1 MASDNLTSYPAYY
14 RQLEVDPAAS
24 LDVIRAAYRAC
35 IKQLEPNLVGEDG
48 AKAILLNQAWEVL
61 SHPDKRREYDLQ
73 GQQLTGT
80 VVGNYVILKALAEGG
95 FGTTYL
101 GEHRISKM
109 PVCIKHCHMIS
120 PASKQ
125 VLLDEARSVWDLRHY
140 ALPVMRDFLQLE
152 DDSLALVMSYIP
164 GPTLEQAVKQYGRLD
179 PENVCWIT
187 QRILNA
193 LQYLHYHGVVHGD
206 IKPQNIIVQEE
217 SHSICLVDFGL
228 AMVKPSSKDKA
239 KGYTPIFA
247 SPEQENGKTLLPE
260 SDFYSLGM
268 TMLYM
273 LSGSVEHAA
282 RQSLPDDIPNPLCEF
297 IKRLL
302 RRDVLSR
309 PNWKTEDIS
318 ETLRKVRIES
328 FGRDHSSMKQ
338 LRAH

>member
-1 MASDNLTSYPAYY
+1 MLTNSASSYPAYY
-14 RQLEVDPAAS
+14 RRLEIDPAAS
-24 LDVIRAAYRAC
+24 PEVIRAAYRAC
-35 IKQLEPNLVGEDG
+35 IHKLDPRFEGEDG
-48 AKAILLNQAWEVL
+48 EQAKLLNEAWGVL
-61 SHPDKRREYDLQ
+61 SDPNKRQEYDHE
-73 GQQLTGT
+73 GQQYTGT
-80 VVGNYVILKALAEGG
+80 VVGNYVIQKALAEGG

-140 ALPVMRDFLQLE
+140 ALPVMRDFLELE
-152 DDSLALVMSYIP
+152 DDSLALVMSFIP
-164 GPTLEQAVKQYGRLD
+164 GPTLEQVVKQYGRLD

-187 QRILNA
+187 QRIFNA

-247 SPEQENGKTLLPE
+247 SPEQEDGQTLLPE

-282 RQSLPDDIPNPLCEF
+282 RQSIPDDVPDPLCGF

-309 PNWKTEDIS
+309 PNWQKEDIS

-328 FGRDHSSMKQ
+328 FGRDHSSMKP